1 MNFRSLPQV
10 EPESEAD
17 HDPEQSVPK
26 EENLKNVRISI
37 WDQLKADRP
46 IMLSKPTAI
55 ATKNTAIASTRNNYL
70 YAVSYLV
77 HKVS

>member
-37 WDQLKADRP
+37 
-46 IMLSKPTAI
+46 
-55 ATKNTAIASTRNNYL
+55 
-70 YAVSYLV
+70 
-77 HKVS
+77 